1 MEKNH
6 IYQNEGQEFEGFLAA
21 PDSKGVL
28 VPGVLVVHNWWGV
41 TDETRSKVRAL
52 RALGYA
58 ALAVDIYGKEH
69 RPKSREEAAAQLGIY
84 KGNRKR
90 FRARLN
96 LGLKELQEIPGVD
109 PERIAVIGYCFGG
122 TGAIELARSGA
133 AIRGA
138 VSFHGGLDSPEPAL
152 GANIRA
158 KVIAFHG
165 ADDPTV
171 PPRDVEAFE
180 NEMREHKVDW
190 QLVKFGNTVHSFTD
204 KSAGNDPSR
213 GMAYNADADA
223 RSWSMM
229 TAFFQEVFR

>member
-6 IYQNEGQEFEGFLAA
+6 SYQNEGQEFEGFLVA
-21 PDSKGVL
+21 PDPTGSL

-41 TDETRSKVRAL
+41 TDETRSKARSL
-52 RALGYA
+52 GALGYA
-58 ALAVDIYGKEH
+58 ALAVDIYGKEN
-69 RPKSREEAAAQLGIY
+69 RPKSREDAATQLGIY
-84 KGNRKR
+84 KGNRKL
-90 FRARLN
+90 FRERLN
-96 LGLKELQEIPGVD
+96 LGLKELQSIPGVD
-109 PERIAVIGYCFGG
+109 PSRIAVIGYCFGG
-122 TGAIELARSGA
+122 TGAIELGRSGA
-133 AIRGA
+133 AILGA

-180 NEMREHKVDW
+180 QEMRENRVDW

-204 KSAGNDPSR
+204 QGAGNDPSR

-229 TAFFQEVFR
+229 KAFFQEIFR